1 MSKNIIVVDIDGTI
15 ARVGDRLKY
24 LQQDKPDWNS
34 FYEHCDEV
42 LLSRIWCDW
51 LRTFTSG
58 DTTLYFVLVAEK
70 VSEKKQKSG
79 LNNILLLGGTMT
91 C

>member
-24 LQQDKPDWNS
+24 LQQDKPDWDS
-34 FYEHCDEV
+34 FYEHCDEDAPIEDMV
-42 LLSRIWCDW
+42 RLVEDFYEW
-51 LRTFTSG
+51 

-70 VSEKKQKSG
+70 VYEKKQKSG